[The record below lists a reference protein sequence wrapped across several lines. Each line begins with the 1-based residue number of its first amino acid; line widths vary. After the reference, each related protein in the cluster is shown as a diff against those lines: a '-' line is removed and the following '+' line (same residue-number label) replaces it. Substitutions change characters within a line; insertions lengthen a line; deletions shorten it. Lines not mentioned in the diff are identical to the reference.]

1 MYVTNDKKTSSFSI
15 VTVVNVL
22 FLRIETQLGFHKAVF
37 LKYVF
42 IKKIIIRSIAL
53 KCQIEYIVYGIFIL
67 KNGWNF
73 TSK

>member
-1 MYVTNDKKTSSFSI
+1 MYATNDKKTSSFSI

-42 IKKIIIRSIAL
+42 IKKNYNKIDCIKMS
-53 KCQIEYIVYGIFIL
+53 
-67 KNGWNF
+67 N
-73 TSK
+73 

>member
-37 LKYVF
+37 LKNVF
-42 IKKIIIRSIAL
+42 IKKIIRSIAL
-53 KCQIEYIVYGIFIL
+53 KCQIEYIVYEIFIL
-67 KNGWNF
+67 KNG
-73 TSK
+73 